1 MHMHIEQTIASVGM
15 LWLQVLSL
23 LAEPAGSGRLAE
35 QFVMVLVLII
45 CLFAYTSCPTGAKLQ
60 NRLAQRHSCDVVARH
75 SWKHLMQQRSP
86 VTGPSDTS
94 VGHSC

>member
-15 LWLQVLSL
+15 LRLQVLSL
-23 LAEPAGSGRLAE
+23 LAEPAGSGLAE

-45 CLFAYTSCPTGAKLQ
+45 CLFAYTSCPTDAKLQ

-86 VTGPSDTS
+86 ATGRADTS